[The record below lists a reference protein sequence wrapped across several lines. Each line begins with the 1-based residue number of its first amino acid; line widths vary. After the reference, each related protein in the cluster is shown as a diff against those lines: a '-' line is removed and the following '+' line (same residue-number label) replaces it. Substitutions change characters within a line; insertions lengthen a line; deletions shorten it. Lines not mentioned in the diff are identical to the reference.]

1 MSAER
6 PAWIATG
13 TFTVKPRAEAPP
25 PTVPEI
31 GRMLLDKAWSGD
43 LAGQS
48 VVEMLTF
55 MTPVEGSAVYVAIEI
70 VQATLN
76 GRRGNFA
83 FYHAGISERGEQGLI
98 YRVVPDSGSG
108 ELVGLSGELRLERAG
123 GVHHYTLTYTLPD
136 T

>member
-1 MSAER
+1 MSET
-6 PAWIATG
+6 ATG
-13 TFTVKPRAEAPP
+13 TFTVGPRADAPARA
-25 PTVPEI
+25 VPEI
-31 GRMLLDKAWSGD
+31 GRRLLDKQWSGD

-76 GRRGNFA
+76 GKQGRFA
-83 FYHAGISERGEQGLI
+83 FFHAGVSERGSQSLT

-108 ELVGLSGELRLERAG
+108 ELVGLSGELRLEIVE
-123 GVHHYTLTYTLPD
+123 GVHHYSLHYVLPNYTLFSQ
-136 T
+136 